1 MRMLFKYRPVLL
13 AVGLLLLAVAC
24 SNSKKEEIDLNALPW
39 EEIRKQASGANL
51 NLMMWTGDPK
61 INAYMNNY
69 VVPEVKNR
77 FDINLN
83 IASGQGNTIV
93 SILMTELQSGKS
105 TSEIDMAWIN
115 GETFYQLRQIDALYG
130 PFTQKL
136 PNARYIDFENPFI
149 GIDFQQPVNGFEM
162 PWGNVQFT
170 LIHDT
175 LRTPNPPRNLN
186 ELEEFVQKYPGTF
199 TIPTEFSGMTLL
211 KSFLIELAGEDS
223 LTGDFNERLYNKY
236 SKQLWNKINTMK
248 SDFWKSGETFPAS
261 LSAVHQMFVTG
272 ELYITMSNNDAEV
285 DNKVMEDFFP
295 ESAKAYVLEPGTIQN
310 SHYMGIVNHSGN
322 KAAALVVANFLI
334 SPEAQYRKLNPEV
347 WGDGTVLDI
356 NKLPETWQAKFKQT
370 PNRNH
375 APPRSELQ
383 PYALQELA
391 PEYMIR
397 LYDDFRTY
405 VVEE

>member
-1 MRMLFKYRPVLL
+1 MRMLMKYRPVLL
-13 AVGLLLLAVAC
+13 AVSLLLFAGAC
-24 SNSKKEEIDLNALPW
+24 SSSKKEEIDLNMLSW
-39 EEIRKQASGANL
+39 QEIQEQASGTEL

-69 VVPEVKNR
+69 VVPEVKKR
-77 FDINLN
+77 FGINLN

-93 SILMTELQSGKS
+93 SILMAELEAGKS

-130 PFTQKL
+130 PFTHKL
-136 PNARYIDFENPFI
+136 PNATYIDFENPFI
-149 GIDFQQPVNGFEM
+149 GIDFQQPINGFEM
-162 PWGNVQFT
+162 PWGNVQFI
-170 LIHDT
+170 LIYDT

-186 ELEEFVQKYPGTF
+186 ELEKFVQTYPGTF

-211 KSFLIELAGEDS
+211 KSFLIELAGKDS
-223 LTGDFNERLYNKY
+223 LTGDFNETLYKTY
-236 SKQLWNKINTMK
+236 SEQLWERLNAMK
-248 SDFWKSGETFPAS
+248 THFWKNGETFPAS
-261 LSAVHQMFVTG
+261 LSAVHQMFVSG
-272 ELYITMSNNDAEV
+272 ELYITMSNNDSEV
-285 DNKVMEDFFP
+285 DNKVMEGFFP
-295 ESAKAYVLEPGTIQN
+295 ETAKAYVLEPGTIQN
-310 SHYMGIVNHSGN
+310 SHYMGVVNHSAN

-334 SPEAQYRKLNPEV
+334 SPKAQYRKLNPEV

-356 NKLPETWQAKFKQT
+356 NKLPDDWKTKFKQI
-370 PNRNH
+370 PNRTH